1 MRLDKAAI
9 AMLRVTA
16 LAWSIPFAQ
25 SAASPQAG
33 VSQPQ
38 VNNAALERLD
48 ANRGGI
54 AVAVRK
60 RTSREQGVL

>member
-25 SAASPQAG
+25 SAESSQLDSMDVSVESFDNRLLLSTVAG
-33 VSQPQ
+33 V
-38 VNNAALERLD
+38 
-48 ANRGGI
+48 
-54 AVAVRK
+54 
-60 RTSREQGVL
+60 QGVKDGLATRE